1 MPLRLPPPTHPP
13 RHNQDGAVREALF
26 VDSCSI
32 EAFFSR
38 YQSDAMFVIGMATA
52 IHTQIDGG
60 SSGSRS
66 NTSISCARLL
76 ECAAAVTRT
85 RRDSRPAAG
94 ALIIMT
100 ISPPPFSNFSHPR
113 PPPQLVCTSQL
124 YRVFER
130 C

>member
-1 MPLRLPPPTHPP
+1 MLRLPPPSPP
-13 RHNQDGAVREALF
+13 PGHNQDGAVREALF

-94 ALIIMT
+94 ALIITT
-100 ISPPPFSNFSHPR
+100 ISPPNF
-113 PPPQLVCTSQL
+113 
-124 YRVFER
+124 
-130 C
+130 

>member
-1 MPLRLPPPTHPP
+1 M
-13 RHNQDGAVREALF
+13 REALF
-26 VDSCSI
+26 VDLGSI

-38 YQSDAMFVIGMATA
+38 FQNDAMSVIGMATA
-52 IHTQIDGG
+52 IHAQIDGG
-60 SSGSRS
+60 GSGSRS
-66 NTSISCARLL
+66 NTSISRARLL

-100 ISPPPFSNFSHPR
+100 ISPPPFSNFSHPL